1 MARMV
6 SEYKNG
12 NVRVGEFENL
22 SSELFILSTKPKK
35 EFVIASDNGLS
46 VVLDITID
54 RELMLEGLSREL
66 IRSVQVMRKSAG
78 FNVEDRID
86 IEFVTKSAE
95 LNEIISKFAN
105 KIKYELLARSITKIN
120 NPEYTETTTI
130 SDDEIT
136 VKLKR

>member
-1 MARMV
+1 MV

-95 LNEIISKFAN
+95 LNEIISKFES
-105 KIKYELLARSITKIN
+105 KIKSELLALSITKIN